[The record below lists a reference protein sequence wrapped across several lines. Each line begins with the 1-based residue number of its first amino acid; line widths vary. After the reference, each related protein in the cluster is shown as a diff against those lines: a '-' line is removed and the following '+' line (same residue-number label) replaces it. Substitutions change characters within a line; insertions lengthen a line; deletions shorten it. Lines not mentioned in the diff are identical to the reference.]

1 MTASVWPRRLMTG
14 LYLFLA
20 PEFTLGAVTK
30 PRRVGRKPRRTCPPG
45 ITGALALANWPKD

>member
-14 LYLFLA
+14 PYLFLA

-30 PRRVGRKPRRTCPPG
+30 PRRVGRKPRLTRPPG